1 MCGCTALA
9 TDIDEGLILHWPFDG
24 PNASARLLDSSGNNL
39 PASIAAYSTNL
50 SWAPGLVGTHALQL
64 APTWIRALGEDKQ
77 GTECPYIASPVLK
90 SSGIRGRA
98 PFTLS
103 LWLKPELLVSSA
115 GAAEWV
121 AGFSPLKSRSMVSDA
136 LGMSIRPTESFR
148 VGGYA
153 AVYVYPT
160 FRSVAGGWM
169 HVTTAFGGIV
179 GGSKLTVYINGELAD
194 TMLVRLNS
202 GETSKLFIGL
212 GMDSDLCY
220 KGLVDDV
227 RLYSRELSSKEV
239 YTLWRGA
246 CNSTGYYMPKGARME
261 KCDDFRCP
269 AGTVDDDSDSSTPCV
284 ACSAGQYSPA
294 GSSGACTPC
303 QEGSTD
309 HDSDPS
315 TPCVACG
322 PGHFFAAPTGNS
334 GPCSAHA
341 CGAGW
346 TDDDSNATTP
356 CVQCGA
362 GAYAPAGSWG
372 TCATLGCA
380 AGTVDADSD
389 AGTACAEVCSLAGTA
404 ELCNATATAQGC
416 VWCHA
421 VCAPQQAPRC
431 NPACLTGSTAAP
443 GLDPAAPCAP
453 CGPGSFAP
461 AASMSPCSD
470 LACPAGS
477 ADADSLSSTPC
488 VPCAPGHFAPSNWS
502 GPCPPCPAGWTD
514 DDADPSTECVPCGPG
529 AYVPGGSHGPC
540 SAFACPRGLA
550 DGDSDASTACVSACT
565 LITVPVVC
573 FDSMFGCDWWPSMG
587 MFDVCYKGLVDDV
600 RLYNRFT
607 KSDDCNASLFGCD
620 WCGKYCAVRAQC
632 TCTQVLDQET
642 CFKSYNCTW
651 KRQKLTYHDQVDA
664 SEILMGDV
672 IGQGSFGVVYKATW
686 RNTEVAAKVFSMDT
700 VAAEDIV
707 QFEKEVDVMRALRH
721 PNILLFMCHS
731 KNDENFIIVTEYM
744 PNGNLM
750 ELLANESLS
759 VPLRLKLSIM
769 SDIARGMAY
778 LHQNDPP
785 ILHRDLKSSN
795 ILCLLQFKKLF

>member
-1 MCGCTALA
+1 MQRQQLA
-9 TDIDEGLILHWPFDG
+9 RAAVAAAAVLLAWLRCAAASGVDEGLILHWPFDG

-39 PASIAAYSTNL
+39 PASIAAYSTSL
-50 SWAPGLVGTHALQL
+50 SWAPGLVGTHALKL
-64 APTWIRALGEDKQ
+64 APTWTRALGEDKQ

-90 SSGIRGRA
+90 ASGIRGRA

-103 LWLKPELLVSSA
+103 LWIKPDLPDSTANVKTMA
-115 GAAEWV
+115 IGAH
-121 AGFSPLKSRSMVSDA
+121 SMVYMFPS
-136 LGMSIRPTESFR
+136 
-148 VGGYA
+148 
-153 AVYVYPT
+153 
-160 FRSVAGGWM
+160 FRSVADGRM
-169 HVTTAFGGIV
+169 LVTTTFEGTE
-179 GGSKLTVYINGELAD
+179 GGSIMSVYINGQLAD
-194 TMLVRLNS
+194 TLLARLIL
-202 GETSKLFIGL
+202 GAASKLFIGL
-212 GMDSDLCY
+212 GMGTDLCY
-220 KGLVDDV
+220 KGLIDD
-227 RLYSRELSSKEV
+227 
-239 YTLWRGA
+239 YT
-246 CNSTGYYMPKGARME
+246 P
-261 KCDDFRCP
+261 
-269 AGTVDDDSDSSTPCV
+269 V
-284 ACSAGQYSPA
+284 

-309 HDSDPS
+309 HDSDPA

-322 PGHFFAAPTGNS
+322 PGHFFAAPTGNA
-334 GPCSAHA
+334 GPCSGHA

-421 VCAPQQAPRC
+421 VCAPLAPRC
-431 NPACLTGSTAAP
+431 TPACPAGSTAAP

-540 SAFACPRGLA
+540 SSFACPRGLA

-565 LITVPVVC
+565 LITIPVVC
-573 FDSMFGCDWWPSMG
+573 FDSM
-587 MFDVCYKGLVDDV
+587 Y
-600 RLYNRFT
+600 
-607 KSDDCNASLFGCD
+607 GCD
-620 WCGKYCAVRAQC
+620 WCGTHCVA
-632 TCTQVLDQET
+632 
-642 CFKSYNCTW
+642 
-651 KRQKLTYHDQVDA
+651 
-664 SEILMGDV
+664 
-672 IGQGSFGVVYKATW
+672 GVAHRY
-686 RNTEVAAKVFSMDT
+686 
-700 VAAEDIV
+700 
-707 QFEKEVDVMRALRH
+707 
-721 PNILLFMCHS
+721 
-731 KNDENFIIVTEYM
+731 
-744 PNGNLM
+744 
-750 ELLANESLS
+750 
-759 VPLRLKLSIM
+759 RLGP
-769 SDIARGMAY
+769 R
-778 LHQNDPP
+778 
-785 ILHRDLKSSN
+785 
-795 ILCLLQFKKLF
+795 